1 MQMKL
6 FCSCGLRCLM
16 SMVLLLV
23 AVVLPGKMMQ
33 AQPATTTTLAVSPS
47 SSPGS
52 PLPPQTMV
60 TLTATVE
67 TAGTAVSP
75 GLVTFCDATATN
87 CTGLAVLGT
96 AQLTSAGTAVLR
108 FFPGSGSHSYQ
119 AVFAGTTTHTA
130 STSTPQSLTVS
141 VPSSFPTTTSIAS
154 SGSPGNYTLTATIV
168 GIGNPTQGPTGN
180 VDFVDTTDNNR
191 LLGTATLGAATLA
204 RNFANTTGPP
214 IAVGTNPNNV
224 GVGDFNGDGIPDLA
238 VPNPG
243 SNNVSILLGNGNGTF
258 TEATGS
264 PVPVGNIPLGV
275 AVGDFNG
282 DGITDLALANFEPNT
297 VSVLLGNGDGTF
309 SAAAGSPVPV
319 GANPDYVVAGD
330 FNGDGI
336 PDLAVA
342 NSADTTVSIL
352 LGDGSGGF
360 TELPRVAVGILPRG
374 LAVGDFNG
382 DGIADL
388 EVANEGSNS
397 VSILLGNGDGSFG
410 TSQVAVGNSPF
421 GVAVGYFNSDGF
433 ADLAVTNLH
442 DNTVSILMGDG
453 HGGFTQATGSPFAVG
468 NIPRSVSVGDFN
480 SDGFADLA
488 ITDSNDNEV
497 RILLGNGLG
506 SFTQATDSPI
516 AVGGR
521 PYGVSVDDFNGD
533 GIADLA
539 VANLVSATV
548 SILLGQVT
556 QTTTAT
562 LTGVNIPGSATHEVY
577 ATYPET
583 ESAIFNGS
591 TSPPIPLAG
600 SPVATT
606 TTLLLSTADTI
617 MFGTPV
623 TLTAYVEPHTANGLT
638 ATGTVEFFDGASS
651 LGTTTISAIGVAS
664 FTVPA
669 FAVAVRSLT
678 AEYHPGD
685 TNFLTSTSTAV
696 SLTVNQAQIAVSLIS
711 SQNPSVYGQT
721 VMFTATVPSG
731 ATGTIQ
737 FRNGAVN
744 LGAPVT
750 IASGVAAIA
759 TTSLITGTHS
769 IIAEYSGDASH
780 LAAPSDVLAQLVTP
794 AILTVTANNSTRTF
808 NQPNAPLNYTITGFV
823 GSDTQA
829 SSVTGTPTLLT
840 TATEAS
846 PVGSYPVV
854 IGLGS
859 LASSNYSFV
868 FVNGSL
874 TVTRATP
881 GAKGITPIIL
891 TSSINPSPRSESVT
905 FIATVPARATGQ
917 VTFMDGAAVLGTAT
931 IFGQT
936 ASFSTSQLTVA
947 THPITAVYGGDAN
960 FDGATSAVLS
970 QVVNLTTLKV
980 IANDTQRV
988 FGQPNPALTTT
999 ITGFVAGDTQAVVMG
1014 APSLT
1019 TTATPTSPVGV
1030 YPIVVAQGTLSAANY
1045 LFAFLNGTLNV
1056 MPATPGVGPTA
1067 PVTIA
1072 SSLNPV
1078 PFGSTVILTVT
1089 VPTGATGTVTFDD
1102 GTTVLGTATI
1112 TGNTA
1117 SLNPS
1122 ALAVGTHL
1130 ITAIYNGDANFTAAN
1145 SVVLSQ
1151 VVVSAADFT
1160 VASTPGRQLIPPGE
1174 SANITIVVSSINGL
1188 FTNPVTLSASSLPP
1202 GATYSFSPAVVTPG
1216 AAGANTTLT
1225 VSIPPQSSMASHSRR
1240 LGPIAFAL
1248 LLLPF
1253 AYLKRYRREPQRLLL
1268 WMLVGLASLGTVS
1281 GCGEG
1286 GYFSQPEQTYTITV
1300 TGTSGALVRTT
1311 TVALTVE

>member
-1 MQMKL
+1 MKL

-23 AVVLPGKMMQ
+23 AVVLPGKMMR
-33 AQPATTTTLAVSPS
+33 AQTATTTTLAVSPS

-96 AQLTSAGTAVLR
+96 AQLTSEGAAVLR
-108 FFPGSGSHSYQ
+108 FFPGSGSHSYH
-119 AVFAGTTTHTA
+119 AVFAGTTTHTT

-141 VPSSFPTTTSIAS
+141 APSSFPTTTSIAS

-180 VDFVDTTDNNR
+180 VDFIDTTDNNR
-191 LLGTATLGAATLA
+191 LLGTATLGAATPA
-204 RNFANTTGPP
+204 QNFVNATGSPV
-214 IAVGTNPNNV
+214 AVGTNPNNV
-224 GVGDFNGDGIPDLA
+224 GVGDFNGDGILDLA

-243 SNNVSILLGNGNGTF
+243 SDNVSILLGDGKGGF
-258 TEATGS
+258 APGF
-264 PVPVGNIPLGV
+264 PVPVESTPLGV

-282 DGITDLALANFEPNT
+282 DGIPDLAVADVDPNT

-309 SAAAGSPVPV
+309 RQAAGSPVAV
-319 GANPDYVVAGD
+319 GANPDFVVAGD
-330 FNGDGI
+330 FNSDGI
-336 PDLAVA
+336 ADLAVA
-342 NSADTTVSIL
+342 NSADATVSIL

-360 TELPRVAVGILPRG
+360 TEMQPRVAVGILPRG

-410 TSQVAVGNSPF
+410 TSQVAVGTGPF
-421 GVAVGYFNSDGF
+421 GVSVGYFNNDGF

-442 DNTVSILMGDG
+442 DNTVSILLGDG
-453 HGGFTQATGSPFAVG
+453 HGTFTQATGSPFAAG
-468 NIPRSVSVGDFN
+468 NIPRSVAVGDFN
-480 SDGFADLA
+480 GDGNVDLA
-488 ITDSNDNEV
+488 VSDSNDNEV

-506 SFTQATDSPI
+506 SFTQASWSPI
-516 AVGGR
+516 AVGDR
-521 PYGVSVDDFNGD
+521 PYEVSVGDFNGD

-556 QTTTAT
+556 QTATAN

-591 TSPPIPLAG
+591 TSPAIPLAG

-617 MFGTPV
+617 VFGTPV

-638 ATGTVEFFDGASS
+638 ATGTVEFFDGTTS
-651 LGTTTISAIGVAS
+651 LGTATLLATGVAS
-664 FTVPA
+664 ITPPT
-669 FAVAVRSLT
+669 FAVAVRSLM
-678 AEYHPGD
+678 AAYHPGD
-685 TNFLTSTSTAV
+685 TNFITSRSTAV
-696 SLTVNQAQIAVSLIS
+696 SLTVNQTQIAVSLIS

-721 VMFTATVPSG
+721 AMFTATVSSG

-750 IASGVAAIA
+750 IAAGVAAIA
-759 TTSLITGTHS
+759 TTSLTPGTHS
-769 IIAEYSGDASH
+769 IIAMYSGDANH
-780 LAAPSDVLAQLVTP
+780 LAAPSDMLAQLVTP
-794 AILTVTANNSTRTF
+794 AVLTVTANSSTRTF
-808 NQPNAPLNYTITGFV
+808 NQPNAPLDYTITGFV

-840 TATEAS
+840 TATESS
-846 PVGSYPVV
+846 PVGSYPIV

-859 LASSNYSFV
+859 LASSNYSFA

-881 GAKGITPIIL
+881 GVKGIAAITL

-936 ASFSTSQLTVA
+936 ASFSTSQLTIA

-960 FDGATSAVLS
+960 FDGATSGILF

-1030 YPIVVAQGTLSAANY
+1030 YPIVVAQGTLTAANY

-1078 PFGSTVILTVT
+1078 PFGSTVTLTVT

-1117 SLNPS
+1117 SLTTS

-1160 VASTPGRQLIPPGE
+1160 VASTAGRQLIPPGA
-1174 SANITIVVSSINGL
+1174 STNVTIVVSSINGL

-1225 VSIPPQSSMASHSRR
+1225 VSVPPQSSMASHSRR

-1253 AYLKRYRREPQRLLL
+1253 SYLKRYRREPQRLLL

-1286 GYFSQPEQTYTITV
+1286 GYFSQSEQTYTITV
-1300 TGTSGALVRTT
+1300 TGTSGALIRTT